1 MQIAEHRMAMN
12 AASLFYRREEEEL
25 KIASPAPQGPA
36 KPADKTTEEGDD
48 PLEGIDPRYRIMA
61 LLLEALTGEKIVP
74 ATFRARSGTPPSA
87 ASASSSP
94 ISSSP
99 ILEYRYQMEE
109 HSRMDF
115 SAEGSIRLEDGT
127 LRTFSLS
134 IQWEQHFSESLSLRM
149 QDGKVLTD
157 PLVISFDGT
166 QPLSAN
172 AFAFNLS
179 GKEGEALP
187 YLSGNAGYLA
197 RDLDGDGAITEGGE
211 LFGPASGKGFMELSA
226 LDSDQNGWIDSGD
239 SAFRQLRVWRVTEQT
254 DTLLTLEQAGIGAI
268 SLQTAA
274 LNYTAKSGVD
284 TPIAHY
290 KQASVALG
298 EKEGVYGVFEVD
310 VAV

>member
-1 MQIAEHRMAMN
+1 MHVAAHQISLN
-12 AASLFYRREEEEL
+12 TASVYTRKEEEEL
-25 KIASPAPQGPA
+25 KISSPSPAESA
-36 KPADKTTEEGDD
+36 KSVEKTADESD
-48 PLEGIDPRYRIMA
+48 PLEGIDPKYRIMA
-61 LLLEALTGEKIVP
+61 LLLEALTGEKITQ
-74 ATFRARSGTPPSA
+74 ATFRAAAELPSA
-87 ASASSSP
+87 ASSRSP
-94 ISSSP
+94 VSASP

-115 SAEGSIRLEDGT
+115 SAEGSVRLEDGT
-127 LRTFSLS
+127 LRSFSLS
-134 IQWEQHFSESLSLRM
+134 IRWEQHFSESLSLRM
-149 QDGKVLTD
+149 QDGKIMTD

-179 GKEGEALP
+179 GKEGQSLP

-197 RDLDGDGAITEGGE
+197 RDLDGDGAIASGRE
-211 LFGPASGKGFMELSA
+211 LFGPQSGKGFMELSA
-226 LDSDQNGWIDSGD
+226 LDGDKNGWIDSSD
-239 SAFRQLRVWRVTEQT
+239 AAYKQLRVWTVTQQT
-254 DTLLTLEQAGIGAI
+254 ETLLTLEQAGIGAI

-274 LNYTAKSGVD
+274 LDYTAKSDAD

-298 EKEGVYGVFEVD
+298 ETGGVYGVFEVD